1 LRIVS
6 NPVALVE
13 IILTDANALKK
24 QILVEGEDVNN
35 DIKAAITVTL
45 TELNVE
51 RLVVVLLLTTV
62 YVKQVTMLITPSVIN
77 QPLAESKELKSLLN
91 ISLKLRL
98 APVELLEDC
107 NLQIR
112 ISSTTIMG
120 TLLISS
126 NIPFIKPYFLKYIH
140 SPN

>member
-6 NPVALVE
+6 NPVIGLEALLRDV
-13 IILTDANALKK
+13 NALKK
-24 QILVEGEDVNN
+24 LILMEGEGAENN
-35 DIKAAITVTL
+35 TKAATIVTL
-45 TELNVE
+45 TEFNVE
-51 RLVVVLLLTTV
+51 RLLVVILRKTIYMML
-62 YVKQVTMLITPSVIN
+62 VTMLITPSVIN
-77 QPLAESKELKSLLN
+77 QPLAASKVLKSFFN

-120 TLLISS
+120 TLLIFS
-126 NIPFIKPYFLKYIH
+126 NIPFIKQY
-140 SPN
+140 N

>member
-6 NPVALVE
+6 NPAIGLEALLRDV
-13 IILTDANALKK
+13 NALKK
-24 QILVEGEDVNN
+24 LILMEGEGAENN
-35 DIKAAITVTL
+35 TKAATIVTL
-45 TELNVE
+45 TEFNVE
-51 RLVVVLLLTTV
+51 RLLVVILRKTIYMML
-62 YVKQVTMLITPSVIN
+62 VTMLITPSVIN

-120 TLLISS
+120 TLLIFS
-126 NIPFIKPYFLKYIH
+126 NIPFIKQY
-140 SPN
+140 N

>member
-6 NPVALVE
+6 NPVIGLEALLRDV
-13 IILTDANALKK
+13 NALKK
-24 QILVEGEDVNN
+24 LILMEGEGAENN
-35 DIKAAITVTL
+35 TKAATIVTL
-45 TELNVE
+45 TEFNVE
-51 RLVVVLLLTTV
+51 RLLVVILRKTIYMML
-62 YVKQVTMLITPSVIN
+62 VTMLITPSVIN
-77 QPLAESKELKSLLN
+77 QPLAASKVLKSFFN

>member
-13 IILTDANALKK
+13 IILIDANALKK

-120 TLLISS
+120 TLLIFS
-126 NIPFIKPYFLKYIH
+126 NIPFIKQY
-140 SPN
+140 N